1 MKKNFIQKINSRK
14 TLFILLLF
22 FIILIHISFIL
33 FLHSLFINKNNALKW
48 KKPKTNRKLN
58 DYYDKDYQEKQEER
72 DKNGQNDKIVLISVF
87 IFILYGLFLLISLYM
102 GCKLK
107 SLSKSNEVFFGV
119 LKYIFMANNGYLVL
133 SFIINVIIP
142 TDVSLVLVGITGF
155 FCFIGILIY
164 LVKFCK
170 VIFQNFF
177 EQYFS
182 WEIYKSWF
190 RLPNDY
196 VWKFIDLTDPCCHI
210 DKYTIEPR
218 PDGTIYND
226 TKFVDCWNKFI
237 YIVKRIDIIIAS
249 IFFYIFLIS
258 LIVPWVI
265 IKIIYKIVMAIINCC
280 KNRPSKNVNTINN
293 PEVNNINQNNIIPTV
308 FTGNNGVNTIK
319 KRKTRKGYK
328 KNKSQIIQNN
338 MILQDSK
345 NHVENSNN
353 MNRRKSLNLDKNISK
368 FQNGTSRINQGN
380 DIEIQDV

>member
-33 FLHSLFINKNNALKW
+33 SLHSLFMNKNNALKW
-48 KKPKTNRKLN
+48 KNPKTNRKLN

-72 DKNGQNDKIVLISVF
+72 DKNGQNGKIVLISVF

-196 VWKFIDLTDPCCHI
+196 IWKFIDQTDPCCHI

-237 YIVKRIDIIIAS
+237 YFVKRIDIIIAS

-265 IKIIYKIVMAIINCC
+265 IKIIYKIFMAIINCC
-280 KNRPSKNVNTINN
+280 KNRPSKNINTINN
-293 PEVNNINQNNIIPTV
+293 PEVNNINQNNKIPTV
-308 FTGNNGVNTIK
+308 FTGNIGVNTIK

-353 MNRRKSLNLDKNISK
+353 MNRRKSLNLNENISQL
-368 FQNGTSRINQGN
+368 QNGTSRINQGN

>member
-33 FLHSLFINKNNALKW
+33 SLHSLFMNKNNALKW
-48 KKPKTNRKLN
+48 KNPKTNRKLN

-87 IFILYGLFLLISLYM
+87 IFILYGLFLSISLYM

-237 YIVKRIDIIIAS
+237 YYVKRIDIIIAS
-249 IFFYIFLIS
+249 IFFYIFLYF
-258 LIVPWVI
+258 LDFFD
-265 IKIIYKIVMAIINCC
+265 C
-280 KNRPSKNVNTINN
+280 TL
-293 PEVNNINQNNIIPTV
+293 
-308 FTGNNGVNTIK
+308 GN
-319 KRKTRKGYK
+319 Y
-328 KNKSQIIQNN
+328 
-338 MILQDSK
+338 
-345 NHVENSNN
+345 
-353 MNRRKSLNLDKNISK
+353 
-368 FQNGTSRINQGN
+368 
-380 DIEIQDV
+380 